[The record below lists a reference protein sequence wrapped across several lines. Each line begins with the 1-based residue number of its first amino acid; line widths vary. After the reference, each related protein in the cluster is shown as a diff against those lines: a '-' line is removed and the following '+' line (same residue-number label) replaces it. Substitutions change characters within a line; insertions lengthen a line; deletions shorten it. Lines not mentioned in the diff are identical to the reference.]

1 MYSALVVILYVGCP
15 RNPFTLLRRI
25 SIMLREKLSSFV
37 FRQLSYT
44 GGATII
50 SVILMTIYL
59 DTLVIVNTY
68 ISWIMLLITSRIA
81 RISAPPIRL
90 AIGAAIGGLSSL
102 LILIKPDNTAVSVAV
117 VFAKLF
123 AVVAASGAVFLK
135 KHMSKKKLAAALVIF
150 AAVNILFGGI
160 IYLAQS
166 LLKTRVIYFSG
177 ANYYFDIPLPE
188 LIVLT
193 AVVYVAIVITSHFTS
208 HVCDISHSYKVNITV
223 GGRSFSLDG
232 VADTGNTVTELISGR
247 PVVICTGI
255 DYSPQDNKGV
265 YAVPYSTINSDGIL
279 YAYMPDSIQ
288 IENETGSINEAFALV
303 AFMEKGD
310 KRAVFNPKILC

>member
-1 MYSALVVILYVGCP
+1 
-15 RNPFTLLRRI
+15 
-25 SIMLREKLSSFV
+25 MLREKLSSFV
-37 FRQLSYT
+37 FRQLSYAGRT
-44 GGATII
+44 TII
-50 SVILMTIYL
+50 SVMIMTIYL

-68 ISWIMLLITSRIA
+68 ISWIMLLITSRLA
-81 RISAPPIRL
+81 RINAPAIRL

-102 LILIKPDNTAVSVAV
+102 LILIKPAGTIAAALI
-117 VFAKLF
+117 VFAKLLI
-123 AVVAASGAVFLK
+123 VILAAGAVFLK
-135 KHMSKKKLAAALVIF
+135 KNMSKKKLAVAFAMF
-150 AAVNILFGGI
+150 AAVNILFGGV
-160 IYLAQS
+160 IYLVQS

-177 ANYYFDIPLPE
+177 VSYYFDIPLSE

-193 AVVYVAIVITSHFTS
+193 AVVYVAIVIVSHFTS
-208 HVCDISHSYKVNITV
+208 RVCDISHSYRVNITV

-255 DYSPQDNKGV
+255 DFSPPESKGV
-265 YAVPYSTINSDGIL
+265 YAVPYSTVDSDGLL
-279 YAYMPDSIQ
+279 YAFMPDSIQ